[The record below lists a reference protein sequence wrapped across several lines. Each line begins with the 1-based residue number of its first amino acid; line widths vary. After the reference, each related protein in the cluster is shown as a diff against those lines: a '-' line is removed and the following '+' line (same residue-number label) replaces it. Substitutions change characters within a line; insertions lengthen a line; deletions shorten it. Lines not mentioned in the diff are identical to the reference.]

1 MSIRDLTL
9 ELEQRLA
16 TFYSIGDPELLREP
30 EAQQLADRLYYAI
43 DWYAPADAAEDAR
56 MFNVALLLASF
67 HWHRCEYL
75 EEEIT
80 GEDARRA
87 TFLYKIVCQVAPHHV
102 PEIVMRVYVQ
112 TGDPVV
118 DMRTDN
124 PLPAYTQLG
133 VNLLKEAETKGDTR
147 LLDDAA
153 ELCLVAVRAST
164 QEDVVQAEALVTL
177 GNILTRRYEFTAEED
192 DLERALVV
200 TRTAEDLI
208 PEGDPCRLKF
218 CSGLGHIAIRKF
230 QLTGDLGMLDE
241 AVRVLR
247 EGAYECPGDDTLRAA
262 VLTNLTAA
270 LTAQHQAIG
279 RFGAATEALQAQF
292 EAVGIT
298 PRDHPDLPSR
308 LMNLAGLLL
317 SHPGEITAE
326 ADRYDLAIGLLD
338 DALSLL
344 PDGHPGRP
352 GCLNNLTSAYQARY
366 RLTNEPLDL
375 VAAAEAGVSA
385 VEASAVGHYRRPM
398 MLMGFAQSL
407 KAFAD
412 RFPGSGG
419 LLDSAV
425 AALHEAYTLL
435 PEGHPGCAD
444 VLTGLGAILRD
455 RFTTGGKP
463 ADRDGAVRALR
474 GAAAVLSAPARTR
487 ARAASAAGDILAD
500 AQDFA
505 GATDSYAL
513 ALEQLELTVWRGLG
527 RADRERLIAEF
538 PSLAANA
545 ATCAVRDGKP
555 ERAVELLEQG
565 RGILI
570 AQALE
575 TRTDHWQLRAEA
587 SELADRLEQV
597 LDELERLPD
606 SPSRTAGWE
615 PQDRRQAD
623 ESRAALARQ
632 REEVLKEIRT
642 LPGLEDF
649 LRSPSF
655 DALRAA
661 AEHGPVVLPVASTY
675 GCFAL
680 LLTED
685 GVEVLPL
692 ETSAEELGGRAVTL
706 AVALDPGHSPFKARS
721 TVLDTLAWLWGT
733 VAEPVLG
740 ALGRTESIG
749 PDGERP
755 RLWWCPTGIFSQFP
769 LHAAGRDL
777 PDGGVTVS
785 DRVVSSYTPTLR
797 TLLHARDRRRL
808 SADADGRGLIV
819 SMPSTPDFRDL
830 PAAADEARDLR
841 GRRPDARLLTGPAA
855 TAPTVLEALADCSWV
870 HFACHGTQDV
880 AQPSRGALILHD
892 GPLTLRDIVN
902 LRLPYAEFAYLSAC
916 ETSRGGF
923 VLADESISFAAAV
936 QVAGFRDVVGTQ
948 WSIDDALA
956 PVVADLVYEHLSRQ
970 STPDPA
976 AALDG
981 ALRTV
986 RAERPNAVASWAA
999 YVHVGP

>member
-1 MSIRDLTL
+1 MSIRDLAL

-16 TFYSIGDPELLREP
+16 TFYSSGDPELLREP
-30 EAQQLADRLYYAI
+30 EAQQLADRLYYSV
-43 DWYAPADAAEDAR
+43 DWYAPAEAAEGAR
-56 MFNVALLLASF
+56 MFNVALLLAGF
-67 HWHRCEYL
+67 HWHRCEYF
-75 EEEIT
+75 EEDISR
-80 GEDARRA
+80 EDATRA
-87 TFLYKIVCQVAPHHV
+87 TFLYKMVCQVAPHLV
-102 PEIVMRVYVQ
+102 PEVVMSVYVQ
-112 TGDPVV
+112 TGDPVA

-124 PLPAYTQLG
+124 PLSAYTQLG
-133 VNLLKEAETKGDTR
+133 INLLKEAETKGDTR

-153 ELCLVAVRAST
+153 ELCLLTARANPR
-164 QEDVVQAEALVTL
+164 EDVVKAEALVTL
-177 GNILTRRYEFTAEED
+177 GNILTRRYEFMDEED
-192 DLERALVV
+192 DLERALIV
-200 TRTAEDLI
+200 TRAAEDLI
-208 PEGDPCRLKF
+208 PDGDPCRLKF
-218 CSGLGHIAIRKF
+218 CSGLGHIAIRMF
-230 QLTGDLGMLDE
+230 QLTGVLDWLDE

-247 EGAYECPGDDTLRAA
+247 EGAYESPGDDTLRAA

-279 RFGAATEALQAQF
+279 RFDAATEALQAQF

-308 LMNLAGLLL
+308 LVNLTDLILG
-317 SHPGEITAE
+317 HPGKITAE

-344 PDGHPGRP
+344 PDGHPDRP
-352 GCLNNLTSAYQARY
+352 GCLNSLTSAYQARY

-419 LLDSAV
+419 LLDMAV

-435 PEGHPGCAD
+435 PEGHPDCAD

-474 GAAAVLSAPARTR
+474 GAAAVLSASARTR

-505 GATDSYAL
+505 GATGSYAL
-513 ALEQLELTVWRGLG
+513 ALEQLELTAWRGLG

-575 TRTDHWQLRAEA
+575 TRTDHWQLRALA
-587 SELADRLEQV
+587 GELADRLEQV
-597 LDELERLPD
+597 LGELERLPD

-615 PQDRRQAD
+615 PQDHRQAD

-632 REEVLKEIRT
+632 REEVLKEIRA
-642 LPGLEDF
+642 LSGLEDF

-661 AEHGPVVLPVASTY
+661 AARGPVVLPVASTY
-675 GCFAL
+675 GCFVL
-680 LLTED
+680 LLAED
-685 GVEVLPL
+685 GVEALPL
-692 ETSAEELGGRAVTL
+692 ETSAEELAGRAVTL

-721 TVLDTLAWLWGT
+721 TVLDTLEWLWGT

-749 PDGERP
+749 PDGDPP
-755 RLWWCPTGIFSQFP
+755 RVWWCPTGIFSQFP

-797 TLLHARDRRRL
+797 ALLHARDRPRL

-923 VLADESISFAAAV
+923 VLADEAISFAAAV

-948 WSIDDALA
+948 WSIDDVLA
-956 PVVADLVYEHLSRQ
+956 PEVADLVYEHLSRQ
-970 STPDPA
+970 SVPDPG
-976 AALDG
+976 AALHE
-981 ALRTV
+981 ALRAV
-986 RAERPNAVASWAA
+986 RAQKPNAVASWAA

>member
-1 MSIRDLTL
+1 MSIRDLAL
-9 ELEQRLA
+9 ELEERLA
-16 TFYSIGDPELLREP
+16 AFYASGDPEVLWEP

-43 DWYAPADAAEDAR
+43 DWNAPAEAAEGAR
-56 MFNVALLLASF
+56 MFNAALLLASF
-67 HWHRCEYL
+67 HWHRCEYF
-75 EEEIT
+75 EEDISR
-80 GEDARRA
+80 EDATRA

-102 PEIVMRVYVQ
+102 PEVVMGVYVQ

-124 PLPAYTQLG
+124 PLSAYTQLG

-153 ELCLVAVRAST
+153 ELCLMAVRAST
-164 QEDVVQAEALVTL
+164 QEDVVKAEALVTL
-177 GNILTRRYEFTAEED
+177 GNILTRRYEFAAEED

-200 TRTAEDLI
+200 TRAAEDLI

-218 CSGLGHIAIRKF
+218 CSGLGHIAIRMF
-230 QLTGDLGMLDE
+230 QNGDLGMLDE

-247 EGAYECPGDDTLRAA
+247 EGAYEAPGDDALRAA

-279 RFGAATEALQAQF
+279 RFDAATEALQAQF

-308 LMNLAGLLL
+308 LVNLAGLLL
-317 SHPGEITAE
+317 SHPGEIAAE

-344 PDGHPGRP
+344 PDGHPDRP

-407 KAFAD
+407 KAVVD
-412 RFPGSGG
+412 RFPGAGG
-419 LLDSAV
+419 LLDTAV
-425 AALHEAYTLL
+425 AALREAYTLL
-435 PEGHPGCAD
+435 PEGHPDCAD

-505 GATDSYAL
+505 GATGSYAL
-513 ALEQLELTVWRGLG
+513 ALEQLELTAWRGLG

-545 ATCAVRDGKP
+545 AACAVRDGKP

-575 TRTDHWQLRAEA
+575 TRTDHWKLRARA
-587 SELADRLEQV
+587 SSELADRLEQV

-615 PQDRRQAD
+615 PQDHRQAD

-642 LPGLEDF
+642 LRGLEDF

-655 DALRAA
+655 GVLRAA
-661 AEHGPVVLPVASTY
+661 AARGPVVLPVASTY
-675 GCFAL
+675 GCFVL
-680 LLTED
+680 LLTKG
-685 GVEVLPL
+685 GVEALTL
-692 ETSAEELGGRAVTL
+692 KTSAEELAGRAVTL
-706 AVALDPGHSPFKARS
+706 AVALDPGHSPFEARS
-721 TVLDTLAWLWGT
+721 TVRDTLEWLWGT

-755 RLWWCPTGIFSQFP
+755 RVWWCPTGIFSQFP
-769 LHAAGRDL
+769 LHAAGRGL

-797 TLLHARDRRRL
+797 ALLHARDRPRL

-830 PAAADEARDLR
+830 PAAADETRDLR
-841 GRRPDARLLTGPAA
+841 RRRPAARLLTGPAA

-923 VLADESISFAAAV
+923 VLADEAISFAAAV
-936 QVAGFRDVVGTQ
+936 QLAGFRDVVGTQ
-948 WSIDDALA
+948 WSIDDVLA
-956 PVVADLVYEHLSRQ
+956 PKVADLVYEHLSRQ
-970 STPDPA
+970 SVPDPA

-986 RAERPNAVASWAA
+986 RARHPNAVASWAA